1 MSLSPTLSSPA
12 NSSSPPSLS
21 PSFTTTMSS
30 SDPASSSAALTTPPT
45 ESSPPPSTSTT
56 PPPTS
61 STTTTSET
69 TTSDTSTIT
78 TSDTTSTTSTSSTTT
93 SPTETTSTPPPNT
106 SSSTSGTSS
115 SAQSSSSDTSTTSS
129 RPLSTVVSTLV
140 VTDNGQT
147 STQFISSAIA
157 SSTAGAGGSSSGDSG
172 GSSNTG
178 AIVGGV
184 VGGVA
189 GLAALVLLVWFCLRR
204 RKRNDFDGDFDPD
217 AVAKRNSSTLQRLGR
232 GGDTDLLAAVRGV
245 ENEPEVTPYTYGM
258 QQHGPGGASLFDPAT
273 AAGAGAAAGYAAGEY
288 GAHDQKSA
296 VSHPPSSYYDPN
308 APTMP
313 SGPSEGGS
321 SGHGV
326 SDPRT
331 SMSSSGVPYGA
342 SPYSPTTGAGAYG
355 MYTPG
360 PVPGA
365 NTPSSPTSQSH
376 STYASSKERE
386 AFAQRYAQQNGQGH
400 NVPYGGAA
408 GAGNEGGIG
417 PGMPVPVPA
426 SLQPG
431 GGLGLGGPAQ
441 GPSLTV
447 RNASPIDEGAPGVVV
462 HQDGGRLRE
471 EDVEPPNEIP
481 PTYDSIRPDDDP
493 APTAARQ

>member
-1 MSLSPTLSSPA
+1 MSTLSSPA
-12 NSSSPPSLS
+12 SSSSPPSSLS
-21 PSFTTTMSS
+21 PSFTMSS
-30 SDPASSSAALTTPPT
+30 SDPASSSTTLTTPPT

-69 TTSDTSTIT
+69 TTSDTST
-78 TSDTTSTTSTSSTTT
+78 TSDTTSTTSDTSTTT
-93 SPTETTSTPPPNT
+93 PPTETTTTPPPDT
-106 SSSTSGTSS
+106 SSSTSETSS
-115 SAQSSSSDTSTTSS
+115 STPPSSSDTSTTSS
-129 RPLSTVVSTLV
+129 GPLSTVVSTLV

-147 STQFISSAIA
+147 STQFITSAIA
-157 SSTAGAGGSSSGDSG
+157 SSTAGADGSSSGGGDNG

-232 GGDTDLLAAVRGV
+232 GGDTDLLAAARGV
-245 ENEPEVTPYTYGM
+245 ENEPEVTPYMYGM
-258 QQHGPGGASLFDPAT
+258 QQHGTGGASLFGPAT
-273 AAGAGAAAGYAAGEY
+273 AAGAGAAAGYAAGGY

-296 VSHPPSSYYDPN
+296 ASHPPSSYYDPN

-313 SGPSEGGS
+313 SGPSETGS

-331 SMSSSGVPYGA
+331 STSSSGVPYGA
-342 SPYSPTTGAGAYG
+342 SPYPPTTGATGAGAYG
-355 MYTPG
+355 LYTPG

-386 AFAQRYAQQNGQGH
+386 AFAQRYAQQNGQEH
-400 NVPYGGAA
+400 NVLYGAGAA
-408 GAGNEGGIG
+408 GAGAANEGGIG

-431 GGLGLGGPAQ
+431 GGLGGPAQ

-447 RNASPIDEGAPGVVV
+447 RNASPIDENAPGVVV
-462 HQDGGRLRE
+462 HQDGGRVRE

-481 PTYDSIRPDDDP
+481 PTYDSIRADDDP
-493 APTAARQ
+493 APARR